1 MNINTESISKMNKA
15 IQSIVMETTNITK
28 YLDLYNFDIKRYETI
43 DEYILDNYNYE
54 LFGKEVL
61 WSELERIGYKES
73 QYFIPS
79 IIIISYRYNKYYQVI
94 KWIQNEEYYKSI
106 CLYALSISYNIIKKN
121 ITTIKMTWFAND
133 KSSQVIMHN

>member
-94 KWIQNEEYYKSI
+94 KWIQNEEYYKLI